1 MSRSGSSDRKGKSKG
16 KNRYGDKEKS
26 RGSDRSQE
34 RKLYGSGSQADFER
48 KDEDEEERDVRSS
61 NCRFKENSKASSIEE
76 KTSQRMRKIA

>member
-1 MSRSGSSDRKGKSKG
+1 MSSSSSSDRKGKSKG

-48 KDEDEEERDVRSS
+48 KVEDEEEREVSS
-61 NCRFKENSKASSIEE
+61 LYSRFKENSKASSIEE
-76 KTSQRMRKIA
+76 KISQKMPRII